1 MKEKIN
7 KILKRFVMGCFIF
20 FIAVMV
26 LVKCSTSNDST
37 ASKSSTETTTTTTA
51 ETTKK
56 ADVSQPKEKKAWQPK
71 EIAEFNQPYRSTDY
85 KNPDGSYLILNVDSI
100 KKRDGAIVITS
111 YAPSNEAIKYS
122 LDNFMAVDIFDEE
135 GKTLSA
141 TLDNIIVNPIPEDGL
156 EIIITGIDTTKAK
169 WVEIMPYKTIN
180 NNFITFELK

>member
-7 KILKRFVMGCFIF
+7 KILKRIAMGIFIF
-20 FIAVMV
+20 FIAIMA
-26 LVKCSTSNDST
+26 LVKCSTSDEN
-37 ASKSSTETTTTTTA
+37 KPSTETTTKTTA
-51 ETTKK
+51 DTTKK
-56 ADVSQPKEKKAWQPK
+56 AEVSQPKEEKAWQPK

-141 TLDNIIVNPIPEDGL
+141 TLDNITVNPIPEDGL